1 MLEKNE
7 RMKRLIVFFWV
18 LISGMFLWLMSLAD
32 MQSYDERAYFRFVSF
47 LFASGFAFQ
56 VMYDLIISPIS
67 MITRNYWLDIA
78 KELSLASL
86 WMLFFIVVVN
96 FEAHIQGLY
105 LIPSLLSFGVV
116 VFMVVGKSVRIHKI
130 TKEIQVVEAKY

>member
-7 RMKRLIVFFWV
+7 RMKRLIVLLWV

-56 VMYDLIISPIS
+56 VMYDLITSPIS
-67 MITRNYWLDIA
+67 MITKDYWLDIG
-78 KELSLASL
+78 KELSLASF
-86 WMLFFIVVVN
+86 WMLFFIAVVN
-96 FEAHIQGLY
+96 FEAHIKSFY
-105 LIPSLLSFGVV
+105 LIPSFLSFGVV

-130 TKEIQVVEAKY
+130 TREIKEVEAGY